1 MNQREI
7 VEKILVCVRP
17 YARNKEAFDA
27 FMETLRKGEVNF
39 EALASKPGASFM
51 EEMGI
56 NSARRIDILL
66 DIESK
71 FNIQIEDELVDQMT
85 TMEASIAIV
94 QKKIMERETVS

>member
-1 MNQREI
+1 MDQRQI
-7 VEKILVCVRP
+7 VEQILMCVRP

-27 FMETLRKGEVNF
+27 FMETLRAGNVDF
-39 EALASKPGASFM
+39 QALATKPGASFM

-85 TMEASIAIV
+85 SMEASIAIV
-94 QKKIMERETVS
+94 QKKLEEKAGAS